1 MYQSIVKKENENR
14 EKRAGTKHT
23 TNQKTG
29 SKIITKDPSIIGL
42 FKELKCVWLSFFKKI
57 H

>member
-14 EKRAGTKHT
+14 EMRAGTKHT

-29 SKIITKDPSIIGL
+29 TKIITKEPSIIGL
-42 FKELKCVWLSFFKKI
+42 FKELKCVWLSFFNKVN
-57 H
+57 